1 MKLDS
6 FILLRIKKIFSTLFQ
21 KKRQRGMALIM
32 VLSSIVFIL
41 VFVQETVFE
50 TQVEYRSA
58 INELNSLRAYHAA
71 KSGIEVSLLRLKT
84 YAKITQAHKE
94 QIKMFRSYIDLI
106 WRFPFIWPPPTP
118 AEINSIDSKQFTKIK
133 KESFMQTSFI
143 TSIEPESGRID
154 INDLASPIPSLRAWT
169 LLTLIRLINHLKLTN
184 EALSDE
190 FNDDQVNQVLLNIT
204 DWIDPDTQ
212 INRQG
217 SLSEGALYENNISPP
232 NRSLISLEELRQVK
246 GMSDTLYEALIPF
259 LTIYGEKGLNINVAP
274 MELLMALHNEFP
286 IELAQEIY
294 QMTSS
299 NPLNPFVFTKE
310 SFSKFLT
317 ERGFEDL
324 EQYLFPKDMNDS
336 TAEVDVTEDIG
347 EDALQNIIPYIN
359 FNAPHHFRIKST
371 GIAGNSQKTITATY
385 FDAYFSN
392 TLFNSLMK
400 KEEKR
405 EIKKIKQKLSASQV
419 VVTEEEEPEETE
431 KNTNQ
436 KAGTPSGSGQS
447 LAPLIIYWKESF

>member
-1 MKLDS
+1 MKLDL
-6 FILLRIKKIFSTLFQ
+6 FTLLRIKKILFPFFQ
-21 KKRQRGMALIM
+21 KKRQKGMALIM

-71 KSGIEVSLLRLKT
+71 KSGVEVSLLRLKT
-84 YAKITQAHKE
+84 YTKITQAHTQ

-118 AEINSIDSKQFTKIK
+118 AEINSIDNKQFTKIQ
-133 KESFMQTSFI
+133 KESFMQTHFM

-169 LLTLIRLINHLKLTN
+169 LLTLIRLINYLKLTN
-184 EALSDE
+184 KALSDE
-190 FNDDQVNQVLLNIT
+190 FSDDQVNQVLLNIT
-204 DWIDPDTQ
+204 DWIDPNTQ
-212 INRQG
+212 INRQ
-217 SLSEGALYENNISPP
+217 SNLSEGTLYENNISPP

-246 GMSDTLYEALIPF
+246 GMSDTLYEALTPF
-259 LTIYGEKGLNINVAP
+259 LTIYGEKGLNINSAP
-274 MELLMALHNEFP
+274 LELLMALHNEFP
-286 IELAQEIY
+286 PELAREIY
-294 QMTSS
+294 EMTSS
-299 NPLNPFVFTKE
+299 NPLSPFVFTKE

-324 EQYLFPKDMNDS
+324 EQYFFPDDTND
-336 TAEVDVTEDIG
+336 TVAGADITEDIE
-347 EDALQNIIPYIN
+347 EDTLQNITPYIN

-385 FDAYFSN
+385 FDASFSN
-392 TLFNSLMK
+392 KLFNSLMK
-400 KEEKR
+400 KEEKQ
-405 EIKKIKQKLSASQV
+405 EIKKIKKKLAENEV
-419 VVTEEEEPEETE
+419 LIGGEETE
-431 KNTNQ
+431 DTKKDTN
-436 KAGTPSGSGQS
+436 KTTDTPSGLGQN